1 MSPAKLPPSLK
12 PLASPAPTDP
22 RINQLKQQLTAI
34 DRQIT
39 KLKSQPTI
47 DELEQKKAQVEAKL
61 SALQNASAANAGKT
75 PTNSSSNDTG
85 STPFGPA
92 YKTTLRKIGQTSLNT
107 SQGLY
112 DGKKNIDISSLL
124 S

>member
-1 MSPAKLPPSLK
+1 MSPAKLPSSLK
-12 PLASPAPTDP
+12 SLASPAPTDP

-61 SALQNASAANAGKT
+61 SALQNASTANTGKT
-75 PTNSSSNDTG
+75 STNSYSADTSNAQ
-85 STPFGPA
+85 FGPA
-92 YKTTLRKIGQTSLNT
+92 YKTTLRKVGQTSINT

-112 DGKKNIDISSLL
+112 DGKKNIDINSLL

>member
-1 MSPAKLPPSLK
+1 MSPAKLPSSLT
-12 PLASPAPTDP
+12 PLAATAPTDP

-34 DRQIT
+34 NRQIT

-47 DELEQKKAQVEAKL
+47 DELEQKKSQVEAKL

-75 PTNSSSNDTG
+75 PTNSSSADTG
-85 STPFGPA
+85 SAQFGPA